1 MPVVYGPLQCQKKL
15 HCPGAFFP
23 SKVRARRLA
32 FAATLV
38 VCFGG
43 VAFCVIIS
51 PYSEDRNEATEMI
64 GSDRLQEE
72 FALFAVHPK
81 NCG

>member
-1 MPVVYGPLQCQKKL
+1 MPEKAPL
-15 HCPGAFFP
+15 PRSFFP
-23 SKVRARRLA
+23 IKSSRAAAR